1 MESTQIDN
9 VEKLGTLQ
17 LNSLPS
23 WIKRV
28 LTYAQEDGT
37 IKGEPETEAT
47 ESEFQ
52 IARWN
57 LQVAWELIRQ
67 GLWTPTSQNLET
79 LHKLNLKYNFPHLP

>member
-1 MESTQIDN
+1 MEGTQIYN
-9 VEKLGTLQ
+9 VEKLGNLQ
-17 LNSLPS
+17 PNSLPS

-28 LTYAQEDGT
+28 LTYTEEDDT
-37 IKGEPETEAT
+37 IEGEHETEVT

-57 LQVAWELIRQ
+57 LHVARELIRQ